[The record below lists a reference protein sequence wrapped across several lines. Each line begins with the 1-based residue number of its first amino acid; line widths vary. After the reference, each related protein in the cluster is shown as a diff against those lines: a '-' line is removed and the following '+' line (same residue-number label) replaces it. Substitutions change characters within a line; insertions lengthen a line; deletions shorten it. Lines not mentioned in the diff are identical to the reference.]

1 MENAK
6 AVIPLDSYLGIA
18 DLPFKITVSMMLEIS
33 YWAAKTGSYQDA
45 EDFFKRTKHLSL
57 SDDTIR
63 KVVNYIGR
71 LIFEEDCR
79 HAKAYETE
87 LNTHVRE
94 TPNRKEGTLYLQADG
109 AALNTRTK
117 DQNDST
123 WRENKLGL
131 AFSSDHIHYWKNA
144 KGQTQHR
151 ILSREY
157 ISYIGSAQE
166 FKYHLYALAVRAGY
180 GTYTNTVILSDGAT
194 WIRNI
199 KNELFPDA
207 QQILDLFHLK
217 ENTFEFAKQLFNNV
231 KEKYEPWAEDICTRL
246 EEGKWQSVLKDLEK
260 VKSLPAKQ
268 GSVNLFTYI
277 ENNKDNIDYPA
288 YKAKGYFVG
297 SGAIESGNKIVLQ
310 NRLKLPGMRWN
321 VPTAQCMLALKAK
334 IESDKW
340 DSVVVPFIHKRF
352 NQSIPPAV
360 NASFV

>member
-1 MENAK
+1 MKLRTHRKISKQIITTEGSLEYYRYVLRPDGDESAAKLHELENAK

-151 ILSREY
+151 ICGWTGNLTIKWTEKCKCPDS
-157 ISYIGSAQE
+157 Q
-166 FKYHLYALAVRAGY
+166 
-180 GTYTNTVILSDGAT
+180 YT
-194 WIRNI
+194 
-199 KNELFPDA
+199 LF
-207 QQILDLFHLK
+207 L
-217 ENTFEFAKQLFNNV
+217 T
-231 KEKYEPWAEDICTRL
+231 
-246 EEGKWQSVLKDLEK
+246 
-260 VKSLPAKQ
+260 
-268 GSVNLFTYI
+268 
-277 ENNKDNIDYPA
+277 DNCKPH
-288 YKAKGYFVG
+288 
-297 SGAIESGNKIVLQ
+297 
-310 NRLKLPGMRWN
+310 R
-321 VPTAQCMLALKAK
+321 
-334 IESDKW
+334 
-340 DSVVVPFIHKRF
+340 
-352 NQSIPPAV
+352 
-360 NASFV
+360 